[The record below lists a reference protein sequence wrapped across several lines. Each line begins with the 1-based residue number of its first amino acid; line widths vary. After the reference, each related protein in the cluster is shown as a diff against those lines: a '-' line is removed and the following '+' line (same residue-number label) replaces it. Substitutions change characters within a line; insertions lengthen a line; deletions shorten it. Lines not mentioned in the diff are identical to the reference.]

1 MSVLDLITG
10 YPEKDDA
17 FIGWFMV
24 AGPLQRQ
31 GIGSQ
36 IFADVRAAMAGQGFD
51 YLSLHCEKENAEA
64 IAFWKAQGF
73 QITAQDDMRVSFAR
87 DI

>member
-1 MSVLDLITG
+1 MLDLITG

-24 AGPLQRQ
+24 DGHLQRK

-36 IFADVRAAMAGQGFD
+36 IFADVRAAMTGQGYD
-51 YLSLHCEKENAEA
+51 YLSLSCEKENTEA
-64 IAFWKAQGF
+64 IAFWQAQGF
-73 QITAQDDMRVSFAR
+73 RAEEEDNESIRFAR